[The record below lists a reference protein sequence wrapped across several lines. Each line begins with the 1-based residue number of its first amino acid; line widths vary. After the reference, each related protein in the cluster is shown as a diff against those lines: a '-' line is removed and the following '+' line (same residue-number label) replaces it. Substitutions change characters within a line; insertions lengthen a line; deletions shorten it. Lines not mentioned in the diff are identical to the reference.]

1 MHRRIFLRSEGNVLS
16 VGVARSREIVSR
28 FNRFYS
34 DVARAYGERPG
45 LRADHLINSLLEP
58 LLEID
63 GDNPITTP
71 LSRLDA
77 VLEDDGSIRAIEI
90 NSVGVPRAHA
100 RPVLPDPRAI
110 ARRVAE
116 DAATLDQLA
125 RDMVVH
131 GFLAYARAATAPRAA
146 GVRRG
151 DAVGLVSRGSSFV
164 SRRVERAGCDY
175 V

>member
-1 MHRRIFLRSEGNVLS
+1 MIA
-16 VGVARSREIVSR
+16 VGVPQVVSGELLARSREIVSR

-34 DVARAYGERPG
+34 DVARAYYERPE

-77 VLEDDGSIRAIEI
+77 VLEDDGSIRVIEI

-100 RPVLPDPRAI
+100 RPVLLDPRAI
-110 ARRVAE
+110 ARRV
-116 DAATLDQLA
+116 
-125 RDMVVH
+125 RR
-131 GFLAYARAATAPRAA
+131 G
-146 GVRRG
+146 RG
-151 DAVGLVSRGSSFV
+151 DARSARARHGRPRFPRVRARSDRSPRGRCSA
-164 SRRVERAGCDY
+164 R
-175 V
+175 